1 MMYENVADIRTESLA
16 ELLGAIDK
24 EVAPALQRDLEQARA
39 RSNRSIRKRTPF
51 ISFSLGKSE
60 LALDIGFILEV
71 GELPPITRLPN
82 LPPWI
87 HGITQIRGE
96 VFSVVDFMV
105 LFDLP
110 HRNQSRVKKSSVL
123 FAYHDFKFCLVVDK
137 ITGVVHIDRQHD
149 HLGEQEMQPGDP
161 LASLSDLLAGVFQT
175 EHRRIHVLD
184 SEKLG
189 QSSLLRKWR

>member
-1 MMYENVADIRTESLA
+1 MMYESVTDIRTESLA

-24 EVAPALQRDLEQARA
+24 EVASALQRDLEQVKA

-87 HGITQIRGE
+87 QGITQIRGD
-96 VFSVVDFMV
+96 VFSVIDFMV

-110 HRNQSRVKKSSVL
+110 HRNQSRMKKSSVL
-123 FAYHDFKFCLVVDK
+123 FAYHDFKFCLIVDK
-137 ITGVVHIDRQHD
+137 ITGVVHIDRQYD
-149 HLGEQEMQPGDP
+149 HLGEGEMQPGDP
-161 LASLSDLLAGVFQT
+161 LIALSDLLAGVFQT
-175 EHRRIHVLD
+175 EHRRIHILD

-189 QSSLLRKWR
+189 QSPLLRKWR

>member
-1 MMYENVADIRTESLA
+1 MYESVTDIRTESLA

-24 EVAPALQRDLEQARA
+24 EVASALQRDLEQVKA

-87 HGITQIRGE
+87 QGITQIRGD
-96 VFSVVDFMV
+96 VFSVIDFMV

-110 HRNQSRVKKSSVL
+110 HRNQSRMKKSSVL
-123 FAYHDFKFCLVVDK
+123 FAYHDFKFCLIVDK
-137 ITGVVHIDRQHD
+137 ITGVVHIDRQYD
-149 HLGEQEMQPGDP
+149 HLEEGEMQPGDP
-161 LASLSDLLAGVFQT
+161 LIALSDLLAGVFQT
-175 EHRRIHVLD
+175 EHRRIHILD

-189 QSSLLRKWR
+189 QSPLLRKWR